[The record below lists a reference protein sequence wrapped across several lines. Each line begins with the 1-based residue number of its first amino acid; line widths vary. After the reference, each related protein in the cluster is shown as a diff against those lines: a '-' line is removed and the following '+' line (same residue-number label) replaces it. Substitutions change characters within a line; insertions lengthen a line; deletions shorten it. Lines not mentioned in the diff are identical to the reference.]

1 MNMPTEP
8 QPRPQPKFDLSLSVF
23 FPCYNEEGN
32 VERVARRAAEVLGP
46 LVREWEVILVNDGS
60 KDRTGEIADRLVG
73 EVPGIRAVHHQKN
86 SGYGAA
92 LRTGFKSA
100 TKDYVFFSDGDGQFD
115 IAEIEK
121 LLELRDQAD
130 IISGYRAHRQDSF
143 MRRLNA
149 ACWGKLVRWMLSFQC
164 RDVDCAFKLFKRKMF
179 EGMELKS
186 TGALINAEILGR
198 AARMGYTV
206 KSIPVTHLPR
216 IAGQQTGAKL
226 SVIFRA
232 FKELRRLRKDIRR
245 TSKGTG

>member
-1 MNMPTEP
+1 MTGES
-8 QPRPQPKFDLSLSVF
+8 QAAPRPKFDVSLSVF

-32 VERVARRAAEVLGP
+32 VERVGRRAAEALAG
-46 LVREWEVILVNDGS
+46 LVRDWEVILVNDGS
-60 KDRTGEIADRLVG
+60 RDRTGELADRLAK

-92 LRTGFKSA
+92 LRTGFASA
-100 TKDYVFFSDGDGQFD
+100 TKEYVFFSDGDGQFD

-121 LLELRDQAD
+121 LLEIRSEAD
-130 IISGYRAHRQDSF
+130 IICGYRAHRQDNF

-149 ACWGKLVRWMLSFQC
+149 ACWGKLVRWMLSFRC
-164 RDVDCAFKLFKRKMF
+164 RDVDCAFKLFRREMF
-179 EGMELKS
+179 SRMELKS

-198 AARMGYTV
+198 AARMGYRL

-216 IAGQQTGAKL
+216 VAGTQTGAKL

-232 FKELRRLRKDIRR
+232 FKELRKLRKDIRA
-245 TSKGTG
+245 TPKGTR